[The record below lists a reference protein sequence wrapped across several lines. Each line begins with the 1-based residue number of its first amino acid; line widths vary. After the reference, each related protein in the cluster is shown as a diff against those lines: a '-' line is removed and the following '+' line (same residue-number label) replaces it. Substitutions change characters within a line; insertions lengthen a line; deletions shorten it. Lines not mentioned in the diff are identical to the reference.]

1 MTQDSPQLVRVA
13 VVDHEVVRLGVEA
26 MLRPHADRVRTVR
39 LAPGRPLT
47 RRVDVVLVDPVLDPP
62 AGGPDLEALE
72 ASPHV
77 GDVVAY
83 TWSPDDAV
91 VAGARTRGVPTLP
104 KSLDGEQL
112 AQALCRIRDGGVVD
126 DLPGG
131 DRRRDDWPG
140 RSVGL
145 TPRESEVIALVTNGL
160 SNSEIA
166 VQTFLSI
173 NSVKSYIRSAY
184 RAMGVS
190 TRSQAVLW
198 GIDNGMA
205 PTRMRIVLP
214 PAS

>member
-1 MTQDSPQLVRVA
+1 MTPDSPQLVRVA

-39 LAPGRPLT
+39 LARGRPPN
-47 RRVDVVLVDPVLDPP
+47 RHVDVVLVDPVLEPP
-62 AGGPDLEALE
+62 AAGPDLEALC
-72 ASPHV
+72 ASPRV
-77 GDVVAY
+77 GSVVAY
-83 TWSPDDAV
+83 TWSPDDAK
-91 VAGARTRGVPTLP
+91 VADARRRGVPTLP

-112 AQALCRIRDGGVVD
+112 AEALCRVRDGGVVD
-126 DLPGG
+126 DVAGG
-131 DRRRDDWPG
+131 DHRRDDWPG

-145 TPRESEVIALVTNGL
+145 TPRESEVITLVTNGL
-160 SNSEIA
+160 SNGEIA
-166 VQTFLSI
+166 ARTFLSI